1 MGMTSILSTLS
12 IGLLGLG
19 LLMGIPAIHASLLGG
34 DNAPWL
40 FAGFVTLAVGAG
52 LFAAT
57 GTKRPPS
64 DFRGGLLLVFLWW
77 TIAPLFAALPL
88 ILNGASIGDG
98 LFESISALTTTGAW
112 LSIETLVGDPTGLLW
127 RALLQWVGG
136 LVSIAFAA
144 AIIVRPAF
152 YGLERLHVP
161 FSRGDDDSYLRSFHN
176 GLVFFAGVYLLM
188 TLAAFIVLSLGNI
201 EMFDAA
207 IMALS
212 LPASGGMIPHSDGFA
227 GYDARLPSLMVPFIM
242 FSGMNFL
249 FISFV
254 MRGTWNK
261 VQDNET
267 ETYVVMI
274 FVLGI
279 LFWVLAGAG
288 DIDLIPAQWFNAASL
303 LSTNGYILGE
313 MPPLPVAIITALV
326 GGAAVSSAGG
336 FKIQRWL
343 VIMARAREEIRKLV
357 LPNAIQGTAKIKN
370 ELGVWMHF
378 LAFTF
383 VLGALTLSF
392 TFTGHSF
399 ELATTAAVA
408 TLSNAGP
415 LLAIA
420 QGGLADYGA
429 FDSVSKAIMSIAM
442 ILGRVEA
449 VAALAL
455 FNRAFWLS

>member
-1 MGMTSILSTLS
+1 M
-12 IGLLGLG
+12 
-19 LLMGIPAIHASLLGG
+19 
-34 DNAPWL
+34 
-40 FAGFVTLAVGAG
+40 
-52 LFAAT
+52 
-57 GTKRPPS
+57 
-64 DFRGGLLLVFLWW
+64 
-77 TIAPLFAALPL
+77 
-88 ILNGASIGDG
+88 
-98 LFESISALTTTGAW
+98 
-112 LSIETLVGDPTGLLW
+112 
-127 RALLQWVGG
+127 
-136 LVSIAFAA
+136 
-144 AIIVRPAF
+144 
-152 YGLERLHVP
+152 
-161 FSRGDDDSYLRSFHN
+161 
-176 GLVFFAGVYLLM
+176 
-188 TLAAFIVLSLGNI
+188 
-201 EMFDAA
+201 
-207 IMALS
+207 
-212 LPASGGMIPHSDGFA
+212 
-227 GYDARLPSLMVPFIM
+227 
-242 FSGMNFL
+242 
-249 FISFV
+249 
-254 MRGTWNK
+254 
-261 VQDNET
+261 
-267 ETYVVMI
+267 
-274 FVLGI
+274 
-279 LFWVLAGAG
+279 
-288 DIDLIPAQWFNAASL
+288 
-303 LSTNGYILGE
+303 
-313 MPPLPVAIITALV
+313 
-326 GGAAVSSAGG
+326 SSAGG